1 MKTPCRQPAALF
13 RVQSVFSVPLC
24 EQGQEER
31 IMVKD
36 ESTTLMKS
44 LLEKKMD
51 LSIDAT
57 QDLGQYDSEV
67 HQSLSQGYFRKR
79 KLKLRRKRL
88 MKKLFRNLK

>member
-1 MKTPCRQPAALF
+1 
-13 RVQSVFSVPLC
+13 
-24 EQGQEER
+24 
-31 IMVKD
+31 
-36 ESTTLMKS
+36 MKS

-88 MKKLFRNLK
+88 MKKLFRKLK